1 MLFLFLLLVL
11 LGTAA
16 GVWFSGLWSGAITL
30 VNLILAATIATC
42 FYEPICAALEGV
54 GAVASYTYLLDFVV
68 LWLLFAITFAILR
81 AFTDALSKES
91 VEFPLPV
98 EIGGRS
104 IFALAC
110 GWIMVCFVA
119 FSLHMAPLNSATPLG
134 GFESPSSKT
143 FAAASPDRMWLGY
156 MYSRSRPA
164 MFGGNQFDPNADF
177 LLRYRERRVKFAAE
191 GASLTFQR

>member
-1 MLFLFLLLVL
+1 MIFLFLLLIL

-16 GVWFSGLWSGAITL
+16 GVWFSGLWSGLITL
-30 VNLILAATIATC
+30 VNLILAATIATT
-42 FYEPICAALEGV
+42 FYEPLCTALEGV
-54 GAVASYTYLLDFVV
+54 GAVASYTYLLDFVI

-91 VEFPLPV
+91 VEFALPV

-110 GWIMVCFVA
+110 GWVMVCFVA
-119 FSLHMAPLNSATPLG
+119 FSLHMAPLNSAAPLG
-134 GFESPSSKT
+134 AFESPSSKT

-156 MYSRSRPA
+156 MYSRSRPSA
-164 MFGGNQFDPNADF
+164 FGGNQFDPNADF
-177 LLRYRERRVKFAAE
+177 VLRYRDRRVKYAAD
-191 GASLTFQR
+191 GANMKFQR